1 MLNGLATRLKA
12 DDMALQGAVMAGF
25 GLTVNLFSYLYQLAM
40 GVLLPP
46 VQYGVLFT
54 FTSLLVI
61 VSVFSQSIAAAV
73 ARLTSQFRANGG
85 LGQVNYLWHYS
96 LRRTFYLGMGGFV
109 LLGGLSPLVSRFL
122 KVENPS
128 YALILFSSLMVAFV
142 LSASWGTLQGLQRFL
157 ALGSSQTLHAV
168 SKLLLGVLFVGLGL
182 GVGGGLAAIPL
193 SFLLA
198 LGLSL
203 FSLRDL
209 GRVGNQKAEVAGL
222 GAYTGLASLA
232 ILGITILVN
241 GDMVLA
247 KHYLGQEDAGTYS
260 AIAVLG
266 RIAFYAP
273 WGITWALFPKTA
285 EARERGNSPTRLFLR
300 ALILTLAL
308 AGAAVSFFGLF
319 PETAVR
325 SLFGEEYLQGA
336 PYLFRYSIGMAA
348 LAVSFLVVNYALS
361 LGRTGVV
368 YSALLAAGLQV
379 SLLVLF
385 HARIGQLVDVV
396 LASGLVS
403 LVLMAPFY
411 FSGQRRW
418 LWKRSSL

>member
-1 MLNGLATRLKA
+1 MFNGLATRLKA

-40 GVLLPP
+40 GILLPP

-61 VSVFSQSIAAAV
+61 VTVFYQSITVAAA
-73 ARLTSQFRANGG
+73 RFTSRSRTNGS
-85 LGQVNYLWHYS
+85 LGQVNYLWRYF

-122 KVENPS
+122 KVDNQS
-128 YALILFSSLMVAFV
+128 YAFILFSSLVVVFV
-142 LSASWGTLQGLQRFL
+142 LATSWGTLQGLQRFW
-157 ALGSSQTLHAV
+157 ALGWSQTLHAV
-168 SKLLLGVLFVGLGL
+168 SKLLLGVLFVNLGL

-198 LGLSL
+198 FGLSL
-203 FSLRDL
+203 FFLRDL
-209 GRVGNQKAEVAGL
+209 GRAGKEKAEVAGL

-260 AIAVLG
+260 AVAVLG

-308 AGAAVSFFGLF
+308 AGAAVSFFALF

-396 LASGLVS
+396 LISGLVS

-411 FSGQRRW
+411 FSGQKGW
-418 LWKRSSL
+418 LWKRSSP

>member
-1 MLNGLATRLKA
+1 
-12 DDMALQGAVMAGF
+12 MALQGAVMAGF

-40 GVLLPP
+40 GILLPP

-61 VSVFSQSIAAAV
+61 VTVFYQSITVAAA
-73 ARLTSQFRANGG
+73 RFTSRSRTNGS
-85 LGQVNYLWHYS
+85 LGQVNYLWRYF

-122 KVENPS
+122 KVDNQS
-128 YALILFSSLMVAFV
+128 YAFILFSSLVVVFV
-142 LSASWGTLQGLQRFL
+142 LATSWGTLQGLQRFW
-157 ALGSSQTLHAV
+157 ALGWSQTLHAV
-168 SKLLLGVLFVGLGL
+168 SKLLLGVLFVNLGL

-198 LGLSL
+198 FGLSL
-203 FSLRDL
+203 FFLRDL
-209 GRVGNQKAEVAGL
+209 GRAGKEKAEVAGL

-260 AIAVLG
+260 AVAVLG

-285 EARERGNSPTRLFLR
+285 EARERGNSPSRLFLR

-308 AGAAVSFFGLF
+308 AGAAVTLFGLF
-319 PETAVR
+319 PETVVR

-336 PYLFRYSIGMAA
+336 PYLFRYSLGMAA

-385 HARIGQLVDVV
+385 HARLGQLVDVV
-396 LASGLVS
+396 LVSGLVS

-411 FSGQRRW
+411 FSKQRGW
-418 LWKRSSL
+418 PWEKSSP